1 MGGMAEVVVEIH
13 VPLTPVA
20 GLGRDAYPYPWIDR
34 IEEFL
39 AELEEDGTV
48 EIADDGEEFGD
59 VYVFFLTGA
68 GEEELLATA
77 SRAVSLDD
85 IPDGAFAVVTDDEAL
100 EWGLGRRVELPLS

>member
-1 MGGMAEVVVEIH
+1 MAEVVVEIH

-20 GLGRDAYPYPWIDR
+20 GLGRDAYPYPWIDQ

-48 EIADDGEEFGD
+48 EVADDGEEFGD
-59 VYVFFLTGA
+59 VYVFLIAGA
-68 GEEELLATA
+68 GEAELLATA

-85 IPDGAFAVVTDDEAL
+85 VPDGAFAMVTDDEAP
-100 EWGLGRRVELPLS
+100 EWGRGRRVDLPLS